1 MTQQEMVELV
11 FGSKSPVFRL
21 FALCTTS
28 LNPSPKSK
36 KTNWNIMSLGWP
48 IQKLTDHI
56 TLESV
61 VGVSTWSL
69 SDGYGLWSSH
79 FIQVLC
85 QTFGKD
91 LQ

>member
-1 MTQQEMVELV
+1 
-11 FGSKSPVFRL
+11 
-21 FALCTTS
+21 
-28 LNPSPKSK
+28 
-36 KTNWNIMSLGWP
+36 MSLGWP